1 MRIFFTTLQNIHNI
15 KIGNTLP
22 ASSTTARSRT
32 SAALAAGALALLS
45 ACGGGGGGSGGD
57 APSTALPPASDLA
70 QQCEA
75 NGTGTLSTEKSWVRS
90 FVNDTYLWY
99 KDVPQVDASTFTAAN
114 YTGSSYRAL
123 DAYLTAL
130 KTPLRTASGKPVDQF
145 SFTIPTADL
154 INQQSGVASGYGIRF
169 TAISRVPP
177 RIFRVLFV
185 EPGSPAQIAGI
196 QRGDT
201 VRSVD
206 GLDID
211 VTSTEDRAKLNAGL
225 SPTIANKTTVFGM
238 QAPGA
243 AAPRLI
249 SVISSQ
255 SIAVS
260 PVPTSTTLTQGTSTV
275 GYLVLNSFSIRSA
288 EKQLIDSVTQL
299 KAASVNELV
308 LDLRYN
314 GGGFLDISN
323 QLAYMIGS
331 NSLTG
336 KLYEKIVCNDKNPF
350 AICNSL
356 QNFRTTSLGFSQPAG
371 QALPQ
376 LNLQRVFVLTSASTC
391 SASESL
397 INGLSPFIQVVRIG
411 SGTCGK
417 PYGFYYTDNCGTSYA
432 AMQFAGQ
439 NSAGFG
445 DYADGFAPTCQ
456 VGDDLSKARGDTS
469 ERMLAAALTYMGTGA
484 CPAPSTVLQKAGV
497 ESADNGNYRVMR
509 SPVEEQRL
517 LGGPT
522 TYP

>member
-1 MRIFFTTLQNIHNI
+1 MTILFTTLQNIHSITCNRI
-15 KIGNTLP
+15 F
-22 ASSTTARSRT
+22 SSGSTR
-32 SAALAAGALALLS
+32 AALATSALALLA
-45 ACGGGGGGSGGD
+45 ACGGGGGGGGGEVPP
-57 APSTALPPASDLA
+57 ASLPPASSLA

-75 NGTGTLSTEKSWVRS
+75 NGTGTLNTEKSWVRS
-90 FVNDTYLWY
+90 FLNDTYLWY
-99 KDVPQVDASTFTAAN
+99 KDVPQVDASTYTAAN
-114 YTGSSYRAL
+114 YAGSSYSAL
-123 DAYLTAL
+123 NAYLTAL

-145 SFTIPTADL
+145 TFTIPTVEKNNLQA
-154 INQQSGVASGYGIRF
+154 GVASGYGIRF
-169 TAISRVPP
+169 TSISRVPP

-225 SPTIANKTTVFGM
+225 NPTVANKTTVFGM

-255 SIAVS
+255 SIAVT

-275 GYLVLNSFSIRSA
+275 GYLVLNSFSISNA

-299 KAASVNELV
+299 KAANVNELV

-331 NSLTG
+331 SNLAG

-376 LNLQRVFVLTSASTC
+376 LGLQRVFVLTSASTC

-417 PYGFYYTDNCGTSYA
+417 PYGFYYADNCGTSYA

-484 CPAPSTVLQKAGV
+484 CPAPSTVLQKSGA
-497 ESADNGNYRVMR
+497 ETFDNGNYRVMR
-509 SPVEEQRL
+509 SPVEEQRWL
-517 LGGPT
+517 SGST
-522 TYP
+522 TRP